1 MRYER
6 VHKDGRR
13 EVVYWSGS
21 GEPVWVEGEPAWHF
35 WLLALTWFVVLP
47 VGVVVYVAGCLAGWW

>member
-1 MRYER
+1 MRYVR
-6 VHKDGRR
+6 TRRDGTR

-35 WLLALTWFVVLP
+35 WLLAVTYLVVLP
-47 VGVVVYVAGCLAGWW
+47 LGLLAWVLWIILGG

>member
-13 EVVYWSGS
+13 EVVYWSGG
-21 GEPVWVEGEPAWHF
+21 GEPVWVEGEPAWHH
-35 WLLALTWFVVLP
+35 WLIVATYGVVLP
-47 VGVVVYVAGCLAGWW
+47 TGLVVFVLGACLGWW